1 MAKTANLNIR
11 IDPEVRKEAEDIYG
25 EWGLTISDAIT
36 AFLMQSIKVKGFPF
50 DLRQKEADDPFW
62 SETNQKILRESIAQL
77 ERDGGTVHELIE
89 VDDE

>member
-36 AFLMQSIKVKGFPF
+36 AFLMQSIKVQGFPF
-50 DLRQKEADDPFW
+50 DLRRKEDDPFW
-62 SETNQKILRESIAQL
+62 SETNQKILRESIAEL
-77 ERDGGTVHELIE
+77 EAGKGTVHELIE